1 MQVGARCSHKCLTTK
16 VVNPGGT
23 VRTVETTARRAASDP
38 NPRSGL
44 MRFPCGARGW
54 WATIEHVGH
63 IIIRPGSD
71 PAA

>member
-1 MQVGARCSHKCLTTK
+1 VPDDEGGHKCLTTK

-23 VRTVETTARRAASDP
+23 VRTVGTTSAQGRLRPEPAVGPHAV
-38 NPRSGL
+38 
-44 MRFPCGARGW
+44 PCGARGW

-63 IIIRPGSD
+63 IIIRPGLD